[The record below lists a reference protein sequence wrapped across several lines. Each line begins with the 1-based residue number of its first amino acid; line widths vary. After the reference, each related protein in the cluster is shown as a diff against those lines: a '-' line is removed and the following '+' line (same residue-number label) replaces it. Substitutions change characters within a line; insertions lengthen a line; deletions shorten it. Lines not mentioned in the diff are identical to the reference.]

1 MGCETLCV
9 QCSILHIQCVP
20 EISITPHG
28 GQRKFRGEGAGVQR
42 DNFRGDEGL
51 TTEVFFFQGV

>member
-28 GQRKFRGEGAGVQR
+28 GQGKFRGEGAGVQKETISEGM
-42 DNFRGDEGL
+42 RG
-51 TTEVFFFQGV
+51 